1 MVRPRSLGP
10 LRCYISP
17 RQSSPRGAEPSAGS
31 AAGTPH
37 TTCPSINSASILH
50 MHQREPARNPEGA
63 NSMAF
68 VPQKVISSRHRRG
81 VEAGTAGARLG
92 LLIFLPVCV
101 ASVLPL
107 TAHAA
112 ETAKALTAE
121 DIRVLQEKYRQ
132 ERTDAERSSAVKK
145 FSPER

>member
-1 MVRPRSLGP
+1 
-10 LRCYISP
+10 
-17 RQSSPRGAEPSAGS
+17 
-31 AAGTPH
+31 
-37 TTCPSINSASILH
+37 
-50 MHQREPARNPEGA
+50 
-63 NSMAF
+63 MAF

-81 VEAGTAGARLG
+81 LGAGTSVARLG

-112 ETAKALTAE
+112 EGAKGISAE

-145 FSPER
+145 FSPERLKQADLLQVIGTLKAVRGRTHFLDRRKQEGN